1 MQSEPRRGAS
11 GALILA
17 WAFVGIPLAWGV
29 FMTLRNALA
38 LFQ

>member
-1 MQSEPRRGAS
+1 MQNQPKQGAS
-11 GALILA
+11 AALLLA
-17 WAFVGIPLAWGV
+17 WAFVGVPLAWGV